1 MNVRKIVG
9 RGLMGVGFLL
19 MLIGTASVPS
29 SSWAASVPAVCSSS
43 CNKCGSS
50 QAQPGNTFLCFRQ
63 INGVNQSGY
72 CNAGSN
78 YRYCNGCTGDCNTT
92 DLVDG
97 EAACS
102 CL

>member
-29 SSWAASVPAVCSSS
+29 SSWAASVPRNCFTG
-43 CNKCGSS
+43 CNKCGLSED
-50 QAQPGNTFLCFRQ
+50 QGNNTFKCFRQ
-63 INGVNQSGY
+63 VNGVNQRGY
-72 CNAGSN
+72 CNNTSN
-78 YRYCNGCTGDCNTT
+78 NSSCNGCTGECDEAS
-92 DLVDG
+92 LVG
-97 EAACS
+97 GGAACS